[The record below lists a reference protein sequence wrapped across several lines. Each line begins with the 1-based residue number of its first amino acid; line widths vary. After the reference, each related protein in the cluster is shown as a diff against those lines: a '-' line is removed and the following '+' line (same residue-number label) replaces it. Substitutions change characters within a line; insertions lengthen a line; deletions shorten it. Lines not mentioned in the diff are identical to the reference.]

1 MVNYDTEQ
9 DCQNT
14 AIVGFPVVLVL
25 KTDSVV
31 SFVFSIIMWT
41 ISISIRAKG
50 GIQFRKLSVLSP
62 TSK

>member
-31 SFVFSIIMWT
+31 SFVFSIIM
-41 ISISIRAKG
+41 
-50 GIQFRKLSVLSP
+50 
-62 TSK
+62 